1 VNIER
6 DIVLNRFKKMDELI
20 QYLEEIKK
28 KNKDEFLS
36 NYLIYLSAQRALEI
50 CINICIDIGNHI
62 LSLNKNG
69 KPETYSD
76 IFVELSKLNIINKE
90 LEEKLLKMTKFRNL
104 LGHLYMEINNEK
116 IYDILQKNL
125 GDFNLFKK
133 QIFTK
138 FKIQLLNEHN
148 NLNL

>member
-1 VNIER
+1 
-6 DIVLNRFKKMDELI
+6 MDELI

>member
-1 VNIER
+1 MNIER

-76 IFVELSKLNIINKE
+76 IFVELSKLDIINKE
-90 LEEKLLKMTKFRNL
+90 IEEKLIKMIKFRNL

-116 IYDILQKNL
+116 IYDILQDPKISAY
-125 GDFNLFKK
+125 KK
-133 QIFTK
+133 
-138 FKIQLLNEHN
+138 E
-148 NLNL
+148 

>member
-90 LEEKLLKMTKFRNL
+90 IEEKLIKMIKFRNL
-104 LGHLYMEINNEK
+104 LGHLYMEINN
-116 IYDILQKNL
+116 
-125 GDFNLFKK
+125 
-133 QIFTK
+133 
-138 FKIQLLNEHN
+138 
-148 NLNL
+148 